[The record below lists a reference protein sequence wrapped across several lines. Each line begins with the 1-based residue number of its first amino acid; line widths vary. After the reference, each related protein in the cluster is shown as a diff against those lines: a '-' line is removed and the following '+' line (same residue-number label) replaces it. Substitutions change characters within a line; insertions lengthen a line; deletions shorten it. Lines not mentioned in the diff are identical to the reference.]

1 MFGKLVIYDMFPNI
15 IKLSSNDMEHAL
27 DSKKTLIVGLGMML
41 GITILGGFII
51 TTFMLQD
58 CKNYLC

>member
-15 IKLSSNDMEHAL
+15 IKLPSDDMEHAL
-27 DSKKTLIVGLGMML
+27 DSKKTLNVGLGLML

-51 TTFMLQD
+51 TTFMPIM
-58 CKNYLC
+58 

>member
-27 DSKKTLIVGLGMML
+27 DSKKTLIVGLGLML

-51 TTFMLQD
+51 TTFMPI
-58 CKNYLC
+58 K